1 MDVEGYE
8 MVEVGFRTSM
18 LLVGYGMDEVGFR
31 KTVLVV
37 GYGMAVAFVV
47 GI

>member
-1 MDVEGYE
+1 MDVVGYG
-8 MVEVGFRTSM
+8 MVVVEFRTSM

-31 KTVLVV
+31 KTMLVV